1 MRVARRVMAVK
12 DFMAPM
18 VFVEVEVEVEV
29 ELWLA
34 FMWGVR
40 FERIRS

>member
-18 VFVEVEVEVEV
+18 GFVEVEVEV
-29 ELWLA
+29 ELWNWLLC
-34 FMWGVR
+34 G
-40 FERIRS
+40 E